1 MVGGGSGRWNNK
13 QANVGQ
19 GHQMQ
24 VVGKGSCNVNVV
36 EALER
41 CSPAP
46 HYGDSQFHT
55 GFVEI
60 RDPGWGHPLHAYI
73 HQRGG
78 GSWWK
83 TN

>member
-1 MVGGGSGRWNNK
+1 MIVGGNDILK
-13 QANVGQ
+13 DKLAVVGHEQ
-19 GHQMQ
+19 LMQ
-24 VVGKGSCNVNVV
+24 VVGENCCNVNVV

-73 HQRGG
+73 HCR
-78 GSWWK
+78 
-83 TN
+83 N